1 LIDYRSFKSACRPRL
16 TIMSPSVERFNVVII
31 GVDPHKRTHM
41 ASAVDPATN
50 KAVDVLQVDAS
61 LAGYRQLLR
70 WAARFGQRRWAVEN
84 ARGLGRHLAQWL
96 VARGESVVDVPST
109 ATARIRE
116 LSRGG
121 RRKNDTIDA
130 SAAAS
135 VAAVQGEANPVVAE
149 DLSTV
154 LALLDERRGNLTTQ
168 RTRLVNQ
175 LHALLRDLVPGGAKT
190 DLSATAASTLLTSVR
205 PVGPVEAARKQLAR
219 DLVAEIRDADRRI
232 KALTTQIADTVAQH
246 GSRLTTVDG
255 VGPVIAARLLGRTRH
270 ASRFATASAFANYAG
285 VAPIEVASADRSRH
299 RLPRGGDRQLNLA
312 LHIVALT
319 QVRMRASKGRAYYD
333 TKIAAGKTH
342 NEAMRCLK
350 RRMADHIWRLM
361 LADERRQAAGPGGHP
376 GATLK
381 SSAAGSTP
389 TTSSSD
395 KSLPRPANRDSTT
408 PCPAA

>member
-1 LIDYRSFKSACRPRL
+1 
-16 TIMSPSVERFNVVII
+16 MSPSVERFNVVII

-395 KSLPRPANRDSTT
+395 KSLPEPATRDSTT
-408 PCPAA
+408 SRPAA